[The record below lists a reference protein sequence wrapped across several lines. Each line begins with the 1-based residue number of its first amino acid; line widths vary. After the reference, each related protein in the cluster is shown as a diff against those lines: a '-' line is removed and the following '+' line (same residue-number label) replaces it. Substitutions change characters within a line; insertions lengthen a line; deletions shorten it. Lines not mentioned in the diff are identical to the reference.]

1 MDDDWDDLD
10 LDDWSETEDSD
21 SSDTWDDFDD
31 ESDWDAEDDDAE
43 DAADL
48 DGFDDGWDEAE
59 DAEAADAGA
68 AGTLRLHGATGRDA
82 GRPSMSALEFGVAA
96 GVAGWLLDQQADR
109 IVEGIRRASL
119 PPAAAAPAWQRLAPI
134 DAPPGTPPV
143 RPGDRLTIGG
153 LTAVLRQRLATGQE
167 LALEALLAGAA
178 APAHP
183 EATTFT
189 VVLSH
194 LVADERRIWVL
205 FPERAGGFSMPLLQ
219 PVFAD
224 QGPPGVACCFVDSA
238 EAATAVVAWGL
249 RRYGLVPERFRWSGG
264 F

>member
-31 ESDWDAEDDDAE
+31 ETDWDAEEDDEA
-43 DAADL
+43 DAADV
-48 DGFDDGWDEAE
+48 DGFDDEWDAAD
-59 DAEAADAGA
+59 DAEAAGAGA
-68 AGTLRLHGATGRDA
+68 GVTLRHQGASGRDA
-82 GRPSMSALEFGVAA
+82 GRPRMSALEFGVAA

-109 IVEGIRRASL
+109 IVEGIRRANL
-119 PPAAAAPAWQRLAPI
+119 PPAPAAPAWQRLAPI
-134 DAPPGTPPV
+134 DAPPGTPPL
-143 RPGDRLTIGG
+143 RPGDRLAIEG
-153 LTAVLRQRLATGQE
+153 LTAVLRQRLDAGHE
-167 LALEALLAGAA
+167 LALEAVLAGAV

-183 EATTFT
+183 GATTFT
-189 VVLSH
+189 VIVTH

-205 FPERAGGFSMPLLQ
+205 FPERAGGFSVPLLQ

-249 RRYGLVPERFRWSGG
+249 ARYGLVPERFRWSGG